1 MSTTS
6 LVKPT
11 GFLPFAFDD
20 FFSPWTDRTS
30 LERFFGRQS
39 VPAANITENNQGFT
53 IKVAAPGLTKDDF
66 KIDLRDEYIVISSE
80 KKSNSEEE
88 ENGYKRKEFS
98 YNSFSRSFQL
108 PDQIDKDK
116 IEASYQDGI
125 LAISLPKKAVAENNA
140 TARQVSIK

>member
-11 GFLPFAFDD
+11 GFLPFLFDD
-20 FFSPWTDRTS
+20 SFSPWPDRND
-30 LERFFGRQS
+30 LERFLGRQS
-39 VPAANITENNQGFT
+39 VPAANITENKQAFS
-53 IKVAAPGLTKDDF
+53 IRVAAPGLTKDDF
-66 KIDLRDEYIVISSE
+66 KIDLHDDFIVISSE

-116 IEASYQDGI
+116 IEATYQDGI

-140 TARQVSIK
+140 TTRQVSIK